1 MKRRGPPK
9 RRPTPRQRAWW
20 SSARFRDIGRQTCL
34 RINAS
39 RRAAVKCGARKKSD
53 GEPCRNLPLAN
64 GKCRLHGGA
73 TPSGTNWHRPTF
85 ARADTPTG
93 AAKFERKLA
102 DLRRRTKQLMDR
114 RAAMTPKEAARY
126 AAWQRTHQPGSA
138 GGRAA
143 ARSEAAQNAA
153 IRWIL
158 ARPDKPITRSDE
170 VAAIGAVLA
179 ELERRLA
186 DIQQPAGPADNGDV
200 FA

>member
-1 MKRRGPPK
+1 
-9 RRPTPRQRAWW
+9 
-20 SSARFRDIGRQTCL
+20 
-34 RINAS
+34 
-39 RRAAVKCGARKKSD
+39 
-53 GEPCRNLPLAN
+53 
-64 GKCRLHGGA
+64 
-73 TPSGTNWHRPTF
+73 
-85 ARADTPTG
+85 
-93 AAKFERKLA
+93 
-102 DLRRRTKQLMDR
+102 MDR